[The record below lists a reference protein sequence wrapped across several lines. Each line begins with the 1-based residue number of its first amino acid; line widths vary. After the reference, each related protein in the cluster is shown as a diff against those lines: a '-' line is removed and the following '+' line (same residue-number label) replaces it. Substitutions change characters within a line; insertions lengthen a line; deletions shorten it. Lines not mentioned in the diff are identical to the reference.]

1 MIVGLNAS
9 RGKIASEFLWKSPKN
24 ASIEGNRSEF
34 HALIPYILIIGR
46 TFRFTLS
53 VFHHPLMVFRVL
65 PKHTVWRLDASGY
78 SSL

>member
-24 ASIEGNRSEF
+24 ASIEVKRSEF
-34 HALIPYILIIGR
+34 HALIPYILIIDR

-53 VFHHPLMVFRVL
+53 VFHHPSVDGV
-65 PKHTVWRLDASGY
+65 PCST
-78 SSL
+78 